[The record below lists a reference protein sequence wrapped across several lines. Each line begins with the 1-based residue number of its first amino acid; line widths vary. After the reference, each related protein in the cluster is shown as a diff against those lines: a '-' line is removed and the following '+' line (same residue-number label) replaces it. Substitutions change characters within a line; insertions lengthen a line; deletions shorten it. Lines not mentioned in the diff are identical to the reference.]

1 MKKLLFSVIVI
12 GLILNGC
19 NKKVEEEQKTTTPT
33 TKKSESEKDT
43 TITNEVKKG
52 VNSVADEVKKGADTL
67 SKKVVEET
75 KKVEDKIEES
85 KKSLSNVLADVKK
98 DVTNEVDNKKGELLF
113 AKCKACHGV
122 NGELKALNQSQIIK
136 GWSVEKTIKALKG
149 YKDGSYGGKMKGV
162 MKGQVSSLSDKE
174 IEAVAK
180 YISNL

>member
-33 TKKSESEKDT
+33 TKSEKDT
-43 TITNEVKKG
+43 TPITNEVKKS
-52 VNSVADEVKKGADTL
+52 VNNVADEVKKGADTL

-75 KKVEDKIEES
+75 KKVEDKIEEG